1 MDITVNALKNA
12 TFTCSASA
20 YPAPAISWYRMLGNG
35 SLQLITDVTKYLTN
49 LLGSG
54 TMNSTSQLTVLD
66 VRLSVTGQTFVCQ
79 ATSGVTSATSSATLT
94 VLSEFYC
101 CSF

>member
-1 MDITVNALKNA
+1 MDTTVNALKNA

-20 YPAPAISWYRMLGNG
+20 YPAPAISWYRLLGNG
-35 SLQLITDVTKYLTN
+35 SLQPITDATKYLTN
-49 LLGSG
+49 SLGSG
-54 TMNSTSQLTVLD
+54 TTNSTSQLTVLD
-66 VRLSVTGQTFVCQ
+66 VVTGQTFVCQ

-101 CSF
+101 CSFTL